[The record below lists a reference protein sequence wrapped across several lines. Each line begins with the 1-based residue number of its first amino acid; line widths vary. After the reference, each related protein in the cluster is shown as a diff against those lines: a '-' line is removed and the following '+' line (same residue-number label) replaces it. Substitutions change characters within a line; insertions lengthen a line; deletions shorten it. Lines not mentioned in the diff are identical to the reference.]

1 MLSEAEKLIASLDL
15 GNNPNADPGTLADKE
30 LLSFSKKPIEKA
42 LTGVQ
47 TERLQLEAVE
57 LFKGVQLF
65 AGAVINQMALDYHV
79 TLAQSISSKCVK
91 EIELQNEVILQLI
104 KQTTKHPYPN
114 RFAFFFLHFSFCFLF
129 FFVELTISTLLPK
142 LNDCASVAAA
152 LHPSGD
158 LPPHQAGCRLPRLA
172 FKSAVDKIARLV
184 CGAVCWLL
192 SQAGGASDST
202 HEILC
207 CLTP

>member
-1 MLSEAEKLIASLDL
+1 MLSEAEKFIASLDL
-15 GNNPNADPGTLADKE
+15 GNNPNADLGALADKE

-91 EIELQNEVILQLI
+91 ETELQNEVILQLI

-114 RFAFFFLHFSFCFLF
+114 RFVFSSFLFSSSFLF
-129 FFVELTISTLLPK
+129 FTSWFNGRS
-142 LNDCASVAAA
+142 S
-152 LHPSGD
+152 
-158 LPPHQAGCRLPRLA
+158 LPP
-172 FKSAVDKIARLV
+172 
-184 CGAVCWLL
+184 
-192 SQAGGASDST
+192 
-202 HEILC
+202 
-207 CLTP
+207 